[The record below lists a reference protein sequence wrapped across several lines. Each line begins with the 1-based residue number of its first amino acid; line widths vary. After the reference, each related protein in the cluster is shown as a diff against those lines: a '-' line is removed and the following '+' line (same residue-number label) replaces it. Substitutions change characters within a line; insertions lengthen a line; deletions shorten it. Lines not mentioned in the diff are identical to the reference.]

1 MIPVSATASLL
12 SNSLRPLSHHTLLGS
27 LQPLQLPPLPGC
39 VTTQSYLVET
49 LLRERGY
56 HLARPVATKPTVT
69 TSTGTGVAGGGFM
82 LSHEEQMEFYKE
94 EAARHYLGLLSRT
107 VPPPPQ
113 EGLSPNNRG
122 STPSPIPRNTICT
135 TSDDPNMCVEDTSP
149 SPPHHNP
156 NLNQRAPLKFSV
168 TAILGEDS
176 RSSAGTP
183 QPQEYEG
190 GGPMIGGGGLV
201 VTTSCAGGL
210 LDRPHL
216 SLGPPPLARPRPLL
230 HSPLQP
236 LLACRPPYLN
246 VYTSMGGCMAGVP
259 LPSSFPWA
267 AMGVGVRGKPR
278 RGMLRRA
285 VFSDF
290 QRKGL
295 EDRFQLQ
302 KYISKPDRK
311 KLAEK
316 LGLKDSQVKIWF
328 QNRRMKWRN
337 SKERELLA
345 TGGSRE
351 QTLPNK
357 NNPNPDLSDVSE
369 SFVSSDA
376 QRSGEQE
383 DVEDMGDDEDRSTPA
398 GTSEF
403 ESDIATYTE
412 ESEVECS
419 APREPI
425 ESLITASQLSLSHVV
440 SRSSDSSSG
449 GGRSNAQSSS
459 SSPKLLIKNLSTLGG
474 GEAFVGGS
482 STAGNGLTAFSS
494 GFRTDH
500 AGHALAEASFSDDED
515 INVTDDMTASHNE
528 DSEGD

>member
-1 MIPVSATASLL
+1 MLQQP
-12 SNSLRPLSHHTLLGS
+12 RPRSWRQHGAEC
-27 LQPLQLPPLPGC
+27 PADAPP
-39 VTTQSYLVET
+39 T
-49 LLRERGY
+49 
-56 HLARPVATKPTVT
+56 
-69 TSTGTGVAGGGFM
+69 
-82 LSHEEQMEFYKE
+82 
-94 EAARHYLGLLSRT
+94 
-107 VPPPPQ
+107 
-113 EGLSPNNRG
+113 
-122 STPSPIPRNTICT
+122 
-135 TSDDPNMCVEDTSP
+135 
-149 SPPHHNP
+149 
-156 NLNQRAPLKFSV
+156 
-168 TAILGEDS
+168 
-176 RSSAGTP
+176 SSACAAPSLTRAIYYAPAVGRP
-183 QPQEYEG
+183 W
-190 GGPMIGGGGLV
+190 GGGGAAV
-201 VTTSCAGGL
+201 G
-210 LDRPHL
+210 R
-216 SLGPPPLARPRPLL
+216 RW
-230 HSPLQP
+230 
-236 LLACRPPYLN
+236 
-246 VYTSMGGCMAGVP
+246 GGC
-259 LPSSFPWA
+259 
-267 AMGVGVRGKPR
+267 
-278 RGMLRRA
+278 RA
-285 VFSDF
+285 T
-290 QRKGL
+290 
-295 EDRFQLQ
+295 
-302 KYISKPDRK
+302 
-311 KLAEK
+311 
-316 LGLKDSQVKIWF
+316 VKIWF